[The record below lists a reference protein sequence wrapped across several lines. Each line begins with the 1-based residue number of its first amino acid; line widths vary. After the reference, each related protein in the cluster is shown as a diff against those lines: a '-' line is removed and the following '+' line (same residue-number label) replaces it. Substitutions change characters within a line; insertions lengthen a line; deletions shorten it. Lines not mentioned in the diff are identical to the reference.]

1 LRGLGIYNTD
11 SPTIKQDTDLLEEN
25 ITRILLTV
33 PGERVG
39 NPGFGSRF
47 KNYLFDLSVV
57 MQEEIVSEIATAI
70 SRWEP
75 RVTVDNIKLTNVDTN
90 TMAVRIEM
98 TIRQTLQIFTFE
110 KVIKF

>member
-1 LRGLGIYNTD
+1 MTGLGFYNTD

-39 NPGFGSRF
+39 NSGFGSRF

-75 RVTVDNIKLTNVDTN
+75 RVTINNIKLTNVDTN
-90 TMAVRIEM
+90 TMAVRVEM
-98 TIRQTLQIFTFE
+98 TVKLTLEIFTFE